1 MSKTTYALN
10 YAFGHIAEIE
20 QNVQEL
26 QAKNAEEQP
35 LYIYVDLTKNPARIA
50 VTTRPIDDPWFVLV
64 YKNTTNA
71 FTTQG
76 ENGLGASLTNQI
88 AEEARIRHALS
99 ERQPRTDFVDIV
111 LKGEDPQTEDEDN
124 NVIDEAFIK
133 SVVDRIQDQLPQ
145 IWSNATAYPV
155 DNFQLDI
162 FQLLPD
168 VYTVDINI
176 DTTDYQLSCNFSLH
190 FDIDS
195 GWDIPSTRLTT
206 PNGSSEWF
214 ETPNADK
221 ALAFIASYVIPQIVR
236 LNQTNALGAQ
246 TTFKGQEDAE

>member
-20 QNVQEL
+20 QAVQEL
-26 QAKNAEEQP
+26 QTKNTEDQSF
-35 LYIYVDLTKNPARIA
+35 YVYVDLTKNPARMA

-64 YKNTTNA
+64 YKGSTET
-71 FTTQG
+71 FTVKG

-88 AEEARIRHALS
+88 TEEARIRHALS
-99 ERQPRTDFVDIV
+99 EREPRTDFVDIM
-111 LKGEDPQTEDEDN
+111 LKDEDPQTEDEDN
-124 NVIDEAFIK
+124 NVIDGAFIK
-133 SVVDRIQDQLPQ
+133 SVIDRIQDQLPQ
-145 IWSNATAYPV
+145 IWANVTAYPV
-155 DNFQLDI
+155 DNFRLDI

-190 FDIDS
+190 FDVDG
-195 GWDIPSTRLTT
+195 GWPCPFTRLTT
-206 PNGSSEWF
+206 PNGSSELF

-221 ALAFIASYVIPQIVR
+221 ALSFVASYVIPQIVR
-236 LNQTNALGAQ
+236 LNQPNALGIQ
-246 TTFKGQEDAE
+246 VTHESEDEE

>member
-26 QAKNAEEQP
+26 QAKSAEEQP
-35 LYIYVDLTKNPARIA
+35 LYVYVDLTKNPARIA

-64 YKNTTNA
+64 YKSTTKT
-71 FTTQG
+71 FTNQG

-88 AEEARIRHALS
+88 TEEARIRHALS
-99 ERQPRTDFVDIV
+99 EREPRTDFVDIV
-111 LKGEDPQTEDEDN
+111 LKGEDPQEGSKSDDTVDE
-124 NVIDEAFIK
+124 VFIK
-133 SVVDRIQDQLPQ
+133 SIVDRIQDQLPQ
-145 IWSNATAYPV
+145 LWSNATAYPV

-176 DTTDYQLSCNFSLH
+176 DTTDYQLSCNFSLY

-195 GWDIPSTRLTT
+195 GWDIPFTRLTT

-221 ALAFIASYVIPQIVR
+221 ALSFVASYVIPQIVR
-236 LNQTNALGAQ
+236 LEQTNALCIQ
-246 TTFKGQEDAE
+246 VTHEDEE

>member
-20 QNVQEL
+20 QAVHDV
-26 QAKNAEEQP
+26 QAKNTEEQS

-64 YKNTTNA
+64 YKSTTNA
-71 FTTQG
+71 FTVKG
-76 ENGLGASLTNQI
+76 ENGLSASLTNQI
-88 AEEARIRHALS
+88 IEEARIRHALS
-99 ERQPRTDFVDIV
+99 DRQPRTDFVDIA
-111 LKGEDPQTEDEDN
+111 LKGEDPQEEPESNDT
-124 NVIDEAFIK
+124 VDEAFIK
-133 SVVDRIQDQLPQ
+133 SVIDRIQNQLPQ
-145 IWSNATAYPV
+145 LWSNATAYPV
-155 DNFQLDI
+155 DNFRLDI

-190 FDIDS
+190 FDIDG

-236 LNQTNALGAQ
+236 LDQANALGAQ
-246 TTFKGQEDAE
+246 TTFKS

>member
-26 QAKNAEEQP
+26 QAKSAEEQP
-35 LYIYVDLTKNPARIA
+35 LYVYVDLTKNPARIA

-64 YKNTTNA
+64 YKSTTKT

-88 AEEARIRHALS
+88 TEEARIRHALA

-111 LKGEDPQTEDEDN
+111 LKGEDPQEDSKSDDT
-124 NVIDEAFIK
+124 VDEVFIK
-133 SVVDRIQDQLPQ
+133 SVIDRIQDQLPQ
-145 IWSNATAYPV
+145 LWSNATAYPV

-176 DTTDYQLSCNFSLH
+176 DTTDYQLSYNFSLH
-190 FDIDS
+190 FDIDD
-195 GWDIPSTRLTT
+195 GWDIPFTRLTT

-221 ALAFIASYVIPQIVR
+221 ALAFIASYIIPQIVR
-236 LNQTNALGAQ
+236 LNQTNALCIHV
-246 TTFKGQEDAE
+246 THEDEE

>member
-20 QNVQEL
+20 QTVQGL
-26 QAKNAEEQP
+26 QAKNAEEQS
-35 LYIYVDLTKNPARIA
+35 LYVYVDLTKNPARIA
-50 VTTRPIDDPWFVLV
+50 VTARPIDDPWFVLV
-64 YKNTTNA
+64 YKSTTDT
-71 FTTQG
+71 FTVKG

-88 AEEARIRHALS
+88 VEEARIRHALS
-99 ERQPRTDFVDIV
+99 EREPRTDFVDIA
-111 LKGEDPQTEDEDN
+111 LKGEEPQTDEPKSDDK
-124 NVIDEAFIK
+124 VVDEAFIK
-133 SVVDRIQDQLPQ
+133 SVINRIQDQLPQ
-145 IWSNATAYPV
+145 LWSNATAYPV
-155 DNFQLDI
+155 DNFRLDI

-195 GWDIPSTRLTT
+195 GWDIPFTRLTT
-206 PNGSSEWF
+206 PNGSSELF

-236 LNQTNALGAQ
+236 LNQPNALGIQ
-246 TTFKGQEDAE
+246 VTHEDEE

>member
-10 YAFGHIAEIE
+10 YAFGHIAEIK

-26 QAKNAEEQP
+26 QAKNTEEQS
-35 LYIYVDLTKNPARIA
+35 LYVYVDLTKNPARIA

-64 YKNTTNA
+64 YKSTTNA

-76 ENGLGASLTNQI
+76 ENGLGDSLTNQI

-111 LKGEDPQTEDEDN
+111 LKGEDPQEEPESNDT
-124 NVIDEAFIK
+124 VDEAFIK
-133 SVVDRIQDQLPQ
+133 NVVDRIQDQLPQ

-155 DNFQLDI
+155 DNFQLDT

-190 FDIDS
+190 FDIDG

-236 LNQTNALGAQ
+236 FNQTNALGIQ
-246 TTFKGQEDAE
+246 VTHEDEE

>member
-26 QAKNAEEQP
+26 QAKNAEEKP
-35 LYIYVDLTKNPARIA
+35 LYVYVDLTKNPARIA
-50 VTTRPIDDPWFVLV
+50 VTTRPINDPWFVLV
-64 YKNTTNA
+64 YKSTTNA

-111 LKGEDPQTEDEDN
+111 LKGKDPQIEDEDN
-124 NVIDEAFIK
+124 NVVDEAFIK
-133 SVVDRIQDQLPQ
+133 SVMDRIQDQLPQ
-145 IWSNATAYPV
+145 IWANATAYPV
-155 DNFQLDI
+155 DNFRLDI

-190 FDIDS
+190 FDVDD
-195 GWDIPSTRLTT
+195 GWPCPFTRLTT
-206 PNGSSEWF
+206 PNGSSELF

-221 ALAFIASYVIPQIVR
+221 ALSFVASYVIPQIVR
-236 LNQTNALGAQ
+236 LNQPNALGIQ
-246 TTFKGQEDAE
+246 VTHEDEE